1 MLTTPD
7 LTEAQWQWVIDR
19 YREGYPQ
26 TELCKFLGMWRN
38 SLFRILQR
46 RGVIPYAIDELDPLE
61 SRREEFEALGKEP
74 KEPMKP
80 DNKFRY

>member
-38 SLFRILQR
+38 SLFRNLQR
-46 RGVIPYAIDELDPLE
+46 RGVIPYGLDELEPLE
-61 SRREEFEALGKEP
+61 SRRAEFEALGKE
-74 KEPMKP
+74 KTESKKP
-80 DNKFRY
+80 NNKFRY